1 MELFLETIK
10 TLAPSQGFYGRLLAQ
25 VEELKEEDPVAYEK
39 LTEEMNKQN
48 FTDTLDVIFFLE
60 S

>member
-10 TLAPSQGFYGRLLAQ
+10 TLALSQGFYGRLLAQ
-25 VEELKEEDPVAYEK
+25 VEELKEEDPVGYER

>member
-1 MELFLETIK
+1 MKLFLETIK

-25 VEELKEEDPVAYEK
+25 VEELKEKYPVAYEE

>member
-25 VEELKEEDPVAYEK
+25 VEELKEEDTVAYER

-48 FTDTLDVIFFLE
+48 FTDTLDVVLFLE

>member
-25 VEELKEEDPVAYEK
+25 VEELKEESPVAYKE

>member
-10 TLAPSQGFYGRLLAQ
+10 TLALSQGFYGRLLAQ
-25 VEELKEEDPVAYEK
+25 VEELKEEDPVGYEK

>member
-25 VEELKEEDPVAYEK
+25 VEELKDEDPVAYEK

>member
-25 VEELKEEDPVAYEK
+25 VEELKEEDTVGYEK

>member
-25 VEELKEEDPVAYEK
+25 VEELKEEDPVAYEE
-39 LTEEMNKQN
+39 LTDEMNEQN

>member
-1 MELFLETIK
+1 MKLFLETIK
-10 TLAPSQGFYGRLLAQ
+10 ALAPSQGFYGRLLAQ
-25 VEELKEEDPVAYEK
+25 VEELKEEDPVGYEK

>member
-25 VEELKEEDPVAYEK
+25 VEELKEEDPVAYEE

-48 FTDTLDVIFFLE
+48 FTDTLDVVLFLE

>member
-25 VEELKEEDPVAYEK
+25 VEELKEEDPVAYEE
-39 LTEEMNKQN
+39 LTDEMNKQN

>member
-25 VEELKEEDPVAYEK
+25 VEELKEKDTVGYEK

>member
-10 TLAPSQGFYGRLLAQ
+10 TLALSQGCYGRLLAQ
-25 VEELKEEDPVAYEK
+25 VEELKEEDPVGYEK

>member
-1 MELFLETIK
+1 MKLFLETIK

-25 VEELKEEDPVAYEK
+25 VEELKEEDPVAYEE
-39 LTEEMNKQN
+39 LTEKMNEQN

-60 S
+60 G

>member
-10 TLAPSQGFYGRLLAQ
+10 TLAPSQGFYRRLLAQ
-25 VEELKEEDPVAYEK
+25 VEELKEEDPVAYEE
-39 LTEEMNKQN
+39 LTDEMNKQN

>member
-10 TLAPSQGFYGRLLAQ
+10 TLALSQGFYGRLLAQ

-48 FTDTLDVIFFLE
+48 FTDTLDVMFFLE

>member
-1 MELFLETIK
+1 MKLFLETIK
-10 TLAPSQGFYGRLLAQ
+10 TLALSQGFYGRLLAQ

>member
-25 VEELKEEDPVAYEK
+25 VEELKEEDPVAYER

-48 FTDTLDVIFFLE
+48 FTDTLDVVLFLE

>member
-10 TLAPSQGFYGRLLAQ
+10 TLAPSQGFYGRLLVQ

>member
-25 VEELKEEDPVAYEK
+25 VEELKEEDPVAYEE

-48 FTDTLDVIFFLE
+48 FTDTLDVVLFLE
-60 S
+60 G

>member
-25 VEELKEEDPVAYEK
+25 VEELKEEDPVAYEE

>member
-25 VEELKEEDPVAYEK
+25 VEELKEEDPVAYER
-39 LTEEMNKQN
+39 LIEEMNKQN
-48 FTDTLDVIFFLE
+48 FTDTLDVVLFLE